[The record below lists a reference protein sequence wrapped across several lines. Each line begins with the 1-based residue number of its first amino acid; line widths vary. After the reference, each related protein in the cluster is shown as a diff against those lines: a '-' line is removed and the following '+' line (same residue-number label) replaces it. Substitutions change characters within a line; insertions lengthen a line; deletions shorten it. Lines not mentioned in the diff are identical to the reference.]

1 MQKSLMLK
9 SFCVLFLGLAIG
21 VSGYAKIS
29 NNKLKAISL
38 EFTGSTSEKLNG
50 TGVHLLFGNKGI
62 YVNGMLETRDK
73 YVKGLIN
80 LGVSYMF
87 FDFISV
93 YGGIGY
99 FQHTS
104 NARLDSRIEYHSTK
118 SGSTTAVVVNEYDD
132 VDKKKLNVNYGVS
145 IWMNEWISATA
156 NFQSNLVGLNIGMGF
171 GKKF

>member
-1 MQKSLMLK
+1 MGKSLVLK
-9 SFCVLFLGLAIG
+9 SLCVVFLSLLLGT
-21 VSGYAKIS
+21 SGFAAVT

-50 TGVHLLFGNKGI
+50 TGVHLWFGNKGI

-99 FQHTS
+99 FQHSS
-104 NARLDSRIEYHSTK
+104 NALLDSRIEYQATK

-145 IWMNEWISATA
+145 VWLNEWISATA
-156 NFQSNLVGLNIGMGF
+156 NFQSNLEGLNVGMGF